1 MSPDLV
7 QNCHG
12 PAGVPRL
19 ATRCLC
25 VLSTWL
31 VVCLV
36 PCAPMSIV
44 CPLPPCYLIIVS
56 VAPAVSPSLP
66 SFVSL
71 YSLLVSAVLCWSIV
85 VHVSTSCE
93 CFMLT
98 VLQFY
103 ACLPACLLVFPLRGG
118 FCSSLF
124 YFIIKNNYFSA
135 FESSTSSFVTER
147 ISQDEDSAEEGFG
160 SPTTRHYLQPPIPTH
175 PPVRGPELLPSAG
188 QWHEEFCHGV
198 QWCSWGARLQWWGP
212 QGPFQQRPWWA
223 PQLVEDEWAGP
234 PHIWGIRRGF
244 GTFPS

>member
-1 MSPDLV
+1 MS
-7 QNCHG
+7 
-12 PAGVPRL
+12 
-19 ATRCLC
+19 LC
-25 VLSTWL
+25 VEHMACCLFGAMCSHVDCLS
-31 VVCLV
+31 
-36 PCAPMSIV
+36 
-44 CPLPPCYLIIVS
+44 PPILLLIIVS

-71 YSLLVSAVLCWSIV
+71 YSLLVSAVLCWSV
-85 VHVSTSCE
+85 VFHVSYVVWVFHVWLCSS
-93 CFMLT
+93 L
-98 VLQFY
+98 LP
-103 ACLPACLLVFPLRGG
+103 ACLPACFSPSGWFLFFCLTLLLKTLN
-118 FCSSLF
+118 S
-124 YFIIKNNYFSA
+124 SA
-135 FESSTSSFVTER
+135 FESSTSSLVTER

-160 SPTTRHYLQPPIPTH
+160 PPTTRHYLQPPIPTH

-188 QWHEEFCHGV
+188 QWREEFCRGV